1 MSSAIDILNE
11 PFVFV
16 TGFVITTAAFI
27 GVLWK
32 GVTWLRDQVK
42 EENKRIRQ
50 EVNQQNQEIKKEAI
64 ERIEQ
69 NRDDIKLGHESI
81 KKDLNSNTQLLTLK
95 LDGISKAAIENKQ
108 QIENYAKDIGKT
120 VERNNNKVNDHET
133 RISVIETKIQ
143 TYHNEPPKT
152 NE

>member
-1 MSSAIDILNE
+1 MSSAVDILNE
-11 PFVFV
+11 PYVFV

-69 NRDDIKLGHESI
+69 NRDDIQGVQEAISKELSY
-81 KKDLNSNTQLLTLK
+81 NSGMIYSK
-95 LDGISKAAIENKQ
+95 LDGITKAATENRAQ
-108 QIENYAKDIGKT
+108 LENYAK
-120 VERNNNKVNDHET
+120 
-133 RISVIETKIQ
+133 
-143 TYHNEPPKT
+143 
-152 NE
+152 